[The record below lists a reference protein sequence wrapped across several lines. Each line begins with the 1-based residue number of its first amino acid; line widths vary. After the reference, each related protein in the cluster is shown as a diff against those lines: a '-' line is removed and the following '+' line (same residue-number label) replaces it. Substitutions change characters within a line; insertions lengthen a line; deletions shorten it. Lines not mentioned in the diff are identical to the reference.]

1 MPNKPLKT
9 PPFPKVYPNPLTPD
23 VALQAALDKA
33 ISAGP
38 GKGWRVPVAIVS
50 LNPDGSRPLAHFKG
64 NELHFSASL
73 LKVGAMYAA
82 FELRSV
88 LQSIAAELGAEV
100 STAELLKA
108 AAAYLNPKILAK
120 VATIPALK
128 GVQQA
133 QALPQYA
140 ASFEMTPRVA
150 GPASPASSVSSV
162 RFTSALV
169 GHLEKMIAISD
180 NHSAAQCVY
189 ASGYGYLNGALTDA
203 GFFDP
208 KTEKGIWL
216 AGDYIRSYPYFR
228 IKSANDGLVAQ
239 AATSIQLARLYTLI
253 YDGHLVNAGSSA
265 EMLALLA
272 KSVAVPEVFI
282 DRAANLNFKVTH
294 TKVGLGPLKAENGG
308 HSVYSECSIIE
319 HVSGRKFIAVWQN
332 FVFKD
337 QGFDPI
343 AYVVRDTLDA
353 FLKGK

>member
-1 MPNKPLKT
+1 MLNKTLKT
-9 PPFPKVYPNPLTPD
+9 PPFPKVYANPLTPD
-23 VALQAALDKA
+23 AALQAALDKA
-33 ISAGP
+33 IGAGP
-38 GKGWRVPVAIVS
+38 GKSWRVPVAIVS

-82 FELRSV
+82 FELRAV
-88 LQSIAAELGAEV
+88 LQHIAAELGAEV
-100 STAELLKA
+100 STADLLAA

-120 VATIPALK
+120 AATLPGLK
-128 GVQQA
+128 GVQPA
-133 QALPQYA
+133 HALPQYA
-140 ASFEMTPRVA
+140 AAFEMAPHVQGA
-150 GPASPASSVSSV
+150 ASTV

-180 NHSAAQCVY
+180 NRSAAQCVH

-203 GFFDP
+203 GLFDP

-216 AGDYIRSYPYFR
+216 AGDYIQGYPYFR
-228 IKSANDGLVAQ
+228 IKSANDGMVAQ
-239 AATSIQLARLYTLI
+239 AATSIQLAHLYALI
-253 YDGHLVNAGSSA
+253 HDGQLVNAGSST

-272 KSVAVPEVFI
+272 KAVAVPEVFI

-294 TKVGLGPLKAENGG
+294 TKVGLGPLKSENGG
-308 HSVYSECSIIE
+308 ASVYSECSILE
-319 HVSGRKFIAVWQN
+319 HVSGRKFIAAWQN

-343 AYVVRDTLDA
+343 AHVVRDTLDL